1 MKKNCEILK
10 NANYV
15 NVVFEGFCCVLV
27 VLKIRNR
34 RCNWFMA
41 QTCKFSS
48 EIHFLIE
55 IRLNMNKVGLVF
67 FIKCEYFEELYQKFT
82 MNYLIGL
89 SELIKVY
96 VFNVPPSK
104 SIQLKV
110 YKV

>member
-67 FIKCEYFEELYQKFT
+67 FYKMWIFWRIIPKIYNEL
-82 MNYLIGL
+82 
-89 SELIKVY
+89 
-96 VFNVPPSK
+96 FNRFVRAYK
-104 SIQLKV
+104 SICIQCSPEQV
-110 YKV
+110 YTIKSL